1 MNDKKSIL
9 EERIWEVGYDGHE
22 RAQARRLAAMTFRQK
37 LEWLEEAHR
46 LVLRLQGKSEPDSPE
61 PRD

>member
-9 EERIWEVGYDGHE
+9 EERIWEEGWDGHE

-46 LVLRLQGKSEPDSPE
+46 LVLKLQGKDEPDPAES
-61 PRD
+61 RD